1 MILTQLCQMMTH
13 ALPPR
18 AASPRMTAQAR
29 SLLKMADIAM
39 LTISVFLL
47 TAGSVLT
54 SVWWACKNE
63 DVSSVVPPS
72 DTAPA

>member
-1 MILTQLCQMMTH
+1 
-13 ALPPR
+13 
-18 AASPRMTAQAR
+18 MTAQAR